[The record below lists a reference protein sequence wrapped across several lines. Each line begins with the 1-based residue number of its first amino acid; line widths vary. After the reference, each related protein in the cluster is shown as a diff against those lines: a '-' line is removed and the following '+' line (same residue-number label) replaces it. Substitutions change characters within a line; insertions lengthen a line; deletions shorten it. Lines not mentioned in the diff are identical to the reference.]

1 MRAGWLT
8 AAITGALTLS
18 FSSIALAETLRVG
31 KPTPIAFNFAIP
43 EIGTAAGIFGR
54 YGLQLE
60 VITLEG
66 SAKLHQAMVAN
77 SIDIAIGAGTDFLFI
92 IKGAPERGIL
102 AMAGPPA
109 NFFVAVPAA
118 SPIKSLADLK
128 GKRVSMSTVGSLSH
142 WLLQQLSRREGWGN
156 DGIVYVATGGQ
167 QATAAAFA
175 SGNIDAAFQSI
186 EGVLILEEKGT
197 GRPLF
202 SFSDFI
208 HPFLAHAVFATND
221 LTAKNP
227 DQVRR
232 FVKAWLETIAFAKAN
247 KEDAIRYS
255 QNVTRASNEAA
266 SKIYDV
272 EMPAFSDDGK
282 FDPTAVKIVLN
293 SLLDM
298 KQIEKIPDSKD
309 LYTEEFLR

>member
-1 MRAGWLT
+1 MRTSWKL
-8 AAITGALTLS
+8 AAALLVLVSTQ
-18 FSSIALAETLRVG
+18 ANAETLRVG

-43 EIGTAAGIFGR
+43 EIGTEAKIFEK
-54 YGLQLE
+54 YGLDLE
-60 VITLEG
+60 VVALEG
-66 SAKLHQAMVAN
+66 SAKLHQAMVSD

-92 IKGAPERGIL
+92 IKGAPEKGIL

-109 NFFVAVPAA
+109 NFFVAVPAS
-118 SPIKSLADLK
+118 SPIKSIDDLK
-128 GKRVSMSTVGSLSH
+128 GKRVSMSSVGSLSH
-142 WLLQQLSRREGWGN
+142 WLLKQLSRRQGWSD

-186 EGVLILEEKGT
+186 EGILILEEKGT

-202 SFSDFI
+202 SFADFV

-221 LTAKNP
+221 LMAKKP
-227 DQVRR
+227 DTVRR
-232 FVKAWLETIAFAKAN
+232 FAKAWLETIAFAKTH
-247 KEDAIRYS
+247 KDDAIRFS
-255 QNVTRASNEAA
+255 QSVTHASGNAA

-272 EMPAFSDDGK
+272 EMPAFSDDGR
-282 FDPTAVKIVLN
+282 FDPAAVSVVLS

-298 KQIEKIPDSKD
+298 GQIERIPDAKE